1 MQQNKF
7 LKAMGI
13 IHFALLAGVCVFLV
27 MAVVLVQLN
36 GGALMGKVEQDLI
49 YIFYAIVYFAALST
63 AGFGIIIFER
73 NMRSARLF
81 TTLKPKIETFKS
93 AYIIRLVLTEGPA
106 FLSIMIYMLTGSWH
120 YLPATGL
127 LLLMLFSAR
136 PTQDFVAEKLYLNQ
150 QEKDELPAV

>member
-1 MQQNKF
+1 MQNKF

-27 MAVVLVQLN
+27 MAVVLVQMN
-36 GGALMGKVEQDLI
+36 GGALMGEVEQDLI

-73 NMRSARLF
+73 NMRNAKLF

-93 AYIIRLVLTEGPA
+93 AYIIRMALTEGPA
-106 FLSIMIYMLTGSWH
+106 FASIIIYMLTGSWH
-120 YLPATGL
+120 FLPAAGL
-127 LLLMLFSAR
+127 FLLMMFTAK

-150 QEKDELPAV
+150 QEKDELLTY